1 MSDLSYEE
9 ALAMLD
15 QRMRS
20 LEDGSLS
27 LDDSLKAYDEARAYL
42 KVCQDKLEAARRRIE
57 VRGEAP
63 ARTAEDAAEAA
74 AREAAADEEAQ
85 GNLL

>member
-1 MSDLSYEE
+1 LTELSYEQ
-9 ALAMLD
+9 ALELLD
-15 QRMRS
+15 QRMRA

-27 LDDSLKAYDEARAYL
+27 LEDSLKAYDEARVYL

-63 ARTAEDAAEAA
+63 ARTAEQAAQEAA
-74 AREAAADEEAQ
+74 QEE
-85 GNLL
+85 LL